1 VIQGKS
7 PLNWKHLLEAGPV
20 TASAPCRVDMG
31 GTLDIRTFSY
41 PLQHLGPCTVNIA
54 LDLRTT
60 VCLTP
65 YKRGWIKVRS
75 RGFQEAEF
83 PAGQAPFRHP
93 LGLMFAAADFFQ
105 AEGVHVSVHS
115 ASPPRSALGGS
126 SVAAVA
132 LVGALMQTRRR
143 QTDAAPAVHAGGV
156 AMMAHAIEE
165 SIAGLPCGL
174 QDQLAA
180 AFGGVNAWHWQA
192 PPQARG
198 YRREALI
205 ARRGLRRLERHLM
218 VAYVGVPHASVDIN
232 GRWVRQFVSG
242 RYRQEWVE
250 IIACTRRFA
259 EALRLGNL
267 AEAGQAMNQEVDLRR
282 RMTPGVLD
290 VIGRRLVAAARRCG
304 CGARFTGAG
313 GGGCL
318 WALGE
323 ADDLSRLRPLWQ
335 DILGARRQAR
345 LLEARV
351 AAEGLIIRSALT
363 PPRSP
368 PQEENAS
375 GSSAAASGKR

>member
-1 VIQGKS
+1 MIQAKS
-7 PLNWKHLLEAGPV
+7 SVVNWKKLLEAGPV

-60 VCLTP
+60 VRIAP
-65 YKRGWIKVRS
+65 YKRGWIKVSS
-75 RGFQEAEF
+75 RGFPEAEF
-83 PAGQAPFRHP
+83 PANKAPFRHP
-93 LGLMFAAADFFQ
+93 LGLMFAVAAFFQ
-105 AEGVHVSVHS
+105 AEGVHISVHS

-132 LVGALMQTRRR
+132 LAGAFMQARRR
-143 QTDAAPAVHAGGV
+143 RADAMPAVHGSGV
-156 AMMAHAIEE
+156 ARVAHAIEE
-165 SIAGLPCGL
+165 SIAGMPCGL

-192 PPQARG
+192 PPQARAF
-198 YRREALI
+198 RRETLI
-205 ARRGLRRLERHLM
+205 ARRGIRRLERHLLA
-218 VAYVGVPHASVDIN
+218 AYVGVPHVSVDIN

-242 RYRQEWVE
+242 RYRQEWVD

-259 EALRLGNL
+259 EALRLRDF
-267 AEAGQAMNQEVDLRR
+267 AEAGEAMNREVDLRR

-290 VIGRRLVAAARRCG
+290 AIGRQLDAAARRCG

-318 WALGE
+318 WAIGE
-323 ADDLSRLRPLWQ
+323 VEALSRLKPLWQ
-335 DILGARRQAR
+335 DILSARRQAH
-345 LLEARV
+345 LLEVHV
-351 AAEGLIIRSALT
+351 AGEGLKI
-363 PPRSP
+363 
-368 PQEENAS
+368 
-375 GSSAAASGKR
+375 SS